1 MLTLS
6 ASGSQLGRM
15 ACVEGTTH
23 SLHLSLPCR
32 RSVIEY
38 CCPSQLYAIAG
49 DVKTSSG
56 NNTEKMLKPFKY
68 SDTIIALDGRS
79 ACLDFA
85 AMHTGA
91 EVGCAGRCRPLHGCC
106 AARVSVTMFA
116 A

>member
-1 MLTLS
+1 LI
-6 ASGSQLGRM
+6 
-15 ACVEGTTH
+15 
-23 SLHLSLPCR
+23 
-32 RSVIEY
+32 IEY
-38 CCPSQLYAIAG
+38 CCPTQLYAIAG